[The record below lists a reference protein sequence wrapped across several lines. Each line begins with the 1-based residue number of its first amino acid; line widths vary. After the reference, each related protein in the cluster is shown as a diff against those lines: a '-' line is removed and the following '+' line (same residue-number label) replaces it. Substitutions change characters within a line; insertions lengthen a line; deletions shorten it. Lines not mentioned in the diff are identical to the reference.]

1 MSVTRGKVHKYL
13 GMVIDFSSKGKVKFR
28 MDDYVME
35 MLNDFQKNRAQGHL
49 VNASIVEPV

>member
-13 GMVIDFSSKGKVKFR
+13 GMVIDFNSKGKVKFR